1 MLKNLITDLKLTAMD
16 VVEEVKDIAHDL
28 KTDLP
33 DAVQK
38 DFKVFDNPNI
48 ASTELNYMNSW
59 NAPASR
65 ITANQIDMI
74 MDKVNFISEMIQ
86 TGLLGFDAIEQEL
99 RLLAGQPNPPQPAQL
114 ISIATRIDAT
124 QRQTFASLQTLREL
138 TREVDRATDKLQGGG
153 GNDWNI
159 PPQRNGW

>member
-16 VVEEVKDIAHDL
+16 MVEEVKDIAHDL

-38 DFKVFDNPNI
+38 DFKASDNPNI
-48 ASTELNYMNSW
+48 GATELNYMNSW

-74 MDKVNFISEMIQ
+74 MDKVSFISEMVQ
-86 TGLLGFDAIEQEL
+86 TGLLGFDSIEQEL
-99 RLLAGQPNPPQPAQL
+99 RLLASQPNPPQPAQL
-114 ISIATRIDAT
+114 LSIASRIDTT
-124 QRQTFASLQTLREL
+124 QQQTFASLQKLREL
-138 TREVDRATDKLQGGG
+138 AREVDRATDRLQGGN
-153 GNDWNI
+153 GNDWNT
-159 PPQRNGW
+159 PPQRGGW

>member
-1 MLKNLITDLKLTAMD
+1 
-16 VVEEVKDIAHDL
+16 
-28 KTDLP
+28 
-33 DAVQK
+33 
-38 DFKVFDNPNI
+38 
-48 ASTELNYMNSW
+48 MNSW